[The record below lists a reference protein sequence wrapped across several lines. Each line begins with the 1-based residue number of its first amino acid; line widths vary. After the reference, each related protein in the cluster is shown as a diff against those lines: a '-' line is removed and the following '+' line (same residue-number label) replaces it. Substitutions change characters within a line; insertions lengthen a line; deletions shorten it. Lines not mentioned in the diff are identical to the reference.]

1 MGSKLAIS
9 KGMRRGLTCGAFGVL
24 AVLVVSH
31 LAAIAAVSEAA
42 RPQVLERFF
51 AGDKASPS
59 YRALRHLEARNE
71 QFQTTAW
78 MDVWTEA
85 DASGFRYQ
93 VVSQSGSGYIRSRVF
108 TAALEAERRIS
119 ATGTAHLVAI
129 TPDNY
134 LFDDRGAEPSGLA
147 WVGLTPRRKD
157 LMLVQGSI
165 FLRPEDGDL
174 VRIQG
179 SLAKPPS
186 FWIRQVDIDRRYER
200 IGGVR
205 MPVSL
210 QAVARVLVAGKSTF
224 TVTYQY
230 ETVNG
235 LHLGSPV
242 PRPSS
247 SVDGPQPVVD
257 SSQLTFDIPH

>member
-1 MGSKLAIS
+1 MQ
-9 KGMRRGLTCGAFGVL
+9 RGLTCGALGVFGV
-24 AVLVVSH
+24 VVASH
-31 LAAIAAVSEAA
+31 LAAVAAVGEAA
-42 RPQVLERFF
+42 RPQVLERFLSR
-51 AGDKASPS
+51 DNPPPS
-59 YRALRHLEARNE
+59 YRALRHLEARSE
-71 QFQTTAW
+71 QRQSTAW

-93 VVSQSGSGYIRSRVF
+93 VASQGGSGYIRSRVF
-108 TAALEAERRIS
+108 TAALEAERKIS
-119 ATGTAHLVAI
+119 ATGTAHLAAI

-134 LFDDRGAEPSGLA
+134 VFEDRGAEPSGLA
-147 WVGLTPRRKD
+147 WVGLTPRRKA

-186 FWIRQVDIDRRYER
+186 FWIRHVDIDRRYER
-200 IGGVR
+200 IAGVR

-210 QAVARVLVAGKSTF
+210 QSVARVLVAGTSTF

-235 LHLGSPV
+235 QHVGSPV
-242 PRPSS
+242 PRPGS
-247 SVDGPQPVVD
+247 SVDSPQRAVD
-257 SSQLTFDIPH
+257 SSQLTVDSTQ